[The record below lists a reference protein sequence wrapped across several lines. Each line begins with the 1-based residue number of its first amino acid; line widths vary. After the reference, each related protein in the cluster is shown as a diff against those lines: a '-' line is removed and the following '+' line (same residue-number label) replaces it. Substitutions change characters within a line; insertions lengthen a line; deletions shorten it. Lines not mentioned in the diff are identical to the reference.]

1 VRFRFEPW
9 QLAVVLVLICAGA
22 IGLAQWWIGR
32 GRYDAASMIQTLPE
46 DRSVHLYVDLGML
59 RDAGLL
65 DFLTSAKTPEEPD
78 YRRFVDETGFD
89 YRVDLD
95 AVAAAFTGGNLYIT
109 ARGQFEWAQLTA
121 YAQAQGGL
129 CANATCQM
137 PASRPDRNISFYP
150 LRRNVIALAV
160 STEPR
165 GVNMISPSNWRVR
178 PVIPPVPIWISAAP
192 SKFADV
198 SALPTGTHI
207 FLSPLSQTKRAVFT
221 LRPVLDS
228 SSGLELKL
236 EASSETPAIA
246 SDVARQMTTA
256 TDLLRRMLARDD
268 LKASAADLSGVLTS
282 GHFESKGSEITGAWA
297 IDRRFID
304 NLLAGQVQ

>member
-9 QLAVVLVLICAGA
+9 QLAVVLIALCVGA
-22 IGLAQWWIGR
+22 IGMAQWWIGR
-32 GRYDAASMIQTLPE
+32 ARYDAASMIQALPE
-46 DRSVHLYVDLGML
+46 DRSVHVYVDLGML

-78 YRRFVDETGFD
+78 YRKFVDETGFD
-89 YRVDLD
+89 YRIDLD

-109 ARGQFEWAQLTA
+109 ARGRFEWPRLAA
-121 YAQAQGGL
+121 YAQAQGGQCL
-129 CANATCQM
+129 NSTCQM

-165 GVNMISPSNWRVR
+165 GTNMISPGNWRVR
-178 PVIPPVPIWISAAP
+178 PVIPAVPIWISAAP

-198 SALPTGTHI
+198 SSLPTGSHI
-207 FLSPLSQTKRAVFT
+207 FLSPLSQTKSAVFT
-221 LRPVLDS
+221 LAPS
-228 SSGLELKL
+228 PGEGLELKL
-236 EASSETPAIA
+236 QAASETPAVAAAI
-246 SDVARQMTTA
+246 ARQMTNA

-268 LKASAADLSGVLTS
+268 LKARPADLSGVLTS
-282 GHFESKGSEITGAWA
+282 GHFESKGVEITGAWA
-297 IDRRFID
+297 IDRRFLD
-304 NLLAGQVQ
+304 SLLAGQIQ